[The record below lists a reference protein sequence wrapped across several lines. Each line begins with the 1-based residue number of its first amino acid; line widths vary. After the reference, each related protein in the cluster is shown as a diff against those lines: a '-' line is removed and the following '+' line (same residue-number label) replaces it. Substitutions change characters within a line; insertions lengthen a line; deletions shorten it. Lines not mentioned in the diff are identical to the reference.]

1 MIDDDLMTK
10 IEGCEQCDD
19 VREVGWTSR
28 PRPGMTRRG
37 FSGSRGLVP
46 AAGAGALGRDLLWT
60 RPVDEQALPVS
71 RPVLSHNNKSAVPQA
86 GLLPRLVKQTCEGED
101 MELPCCL
108 SISSYLALCIGSVYS
123 SLQTGLPS
131 LYTTEYSSFYC
142 PHPRSRCRGCAKRL
156 ITDRQYDVTL
166 IVLPR
171 RSSSTPL
178 SCAVCVDSAYRG
190 RRGRLARQPA
200 LLPCSPSSLIS
211 CSAT

>member
-46 AAGAGALGRDLLWT
+46 AAGAGALGKDLLWT
-60 RPVDEQALPVS
+60 RPVDEQALLVY
-71 RPVLSHNNKSAVPQA
+71 RPVLSCHTTTNQPSHKQDCYRDWSSKRAKAKTWSCHAVSLFRATWRRASVVCTVVLRP
-86 GLLPRLVKQTCEGED
+86 V
-101 MELPCCL
+101 CL
-108 SISSYLALCIGSVYS
+108 ACT
-123 SLQTGLPS
+123 Q
-131 LYTTEYSSFYC
+131 YSSFYC